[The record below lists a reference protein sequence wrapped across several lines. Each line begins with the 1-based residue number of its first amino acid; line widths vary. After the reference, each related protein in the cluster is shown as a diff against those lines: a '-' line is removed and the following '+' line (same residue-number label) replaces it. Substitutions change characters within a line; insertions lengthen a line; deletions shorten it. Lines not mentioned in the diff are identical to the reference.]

1 MGIVVLLFSGYLF
14 NKRIRDESNRNRLMI
29 WGAVLLYFVFSLFL
43 NWYLREVYGWKNGV
57 PGSDLSRYFRA
68 AEALKN
74 GTSITNLVVIDS
86 AYEVSFTHAG
96 YLAYIIFIA
105 ATAMSPVIINMDV
118 SLQILYCVQAFV
130 AVAACINIAD
140 FFAPPA
146 IYEEHIDSRLR
157 NRVLW
162 AMLLC
167 TSVMQMHALLMR
179 DIWILFFISCLL
191 MECRKENSS
200 LGRCIIYIFASTASR
215 YYTLVITLPVLIG
228 YKFNKKKAASIASL
242 VVFAAFFVGQGYIDN
257 LAHLVGI
264 RWSYHYHF
272 DLYSLISYIMFPSPI
287 SQAYNVQHMNFGQ
300 HAIFGGNTEWIYY
313 LLSCWNVFVFPI
325 SIYGMYR
332 SIRDRETEDAALW
345 GMIIVNIAMLMCL
358 FYNATSSPRHKL
370 LIVISLA
377 YFFKKGIENM
387 RPVMRVMYFFV
398 VALGLIGIFAMA

>member
-14 NKRIRDESNRNRLMI
+14 NKRVRNEDNRNRLMI

-43 NWYLREVYGWKNGV
+43 NWYLREVYGWEHGV

-74 GTSITNLVVIDS
+74 GTSITNLVVID
-86 AYEVSFTHAG
+86 ADYEVSFTHAG

-105 ATAMSPVIINMDV
+105 VTAMSPVIINMEV
-118 SLQILYCVQAFV
+118 SLQVLYCVQAFV

-140 FFAPPA
+140 FFAPP
-146 IYEEHIDSRLR
+146 IFYEEHIDSRLR

-191 MECRKENSS
+191 IECKKEDSS
-200 LGRCIIYIFASTASR
+200 LFRCVIYIVASTAAR
-215 YYTLVITLPVLIG
+215 YYTLVITLPILLG
-228 YKFNKKKAASIASL
+228 YKFHRKKAASIASL
-242 VVFAAFFVGQGYIDN
+242 VVFAAFFVGQGYIDSF
-257 LAHLVGI
+257 AKLVGI
-264 RWSYHYHF
+264 RWSYHYQF

-287 SQAYNVQHMNFGQ
+287 SQAYNVQHMNTSI

-313 LLSCWNVFVFPI
+313 MLSCWNVFVFPI
-325 SIYGMYR
+325 SIYGIYR
-332 SIRDRETEDAALW
+332 SVRDGETEDAVLW
-345 GMIIVNIAMLMCL
+345 SMIIVNIAMLMCL
-358 FYNATSSPRHKL
+358 FYNAKSSPRHKL

-377 YFFKKGIENM
+377 YFFKKGIEDM
-387 RPVMRVMYFFV
+387 RPVLRVIYIFV
-398 VALGLIGIFAMA
+398 VLLGLIGIFASA